1 VRALIAPPD
10 GLRLRAPSHQALA
23 CLGICALIVIV
34 AGVDLA
40 HTESR
45 LPDVSPRAC
54 QPDESS
60 CFNAVLSEQLA
71 RERAADPL
79 QDQFDSRA
87 WLYAFAI
94 LAAVAITVAYMLRTR
109 QRAEWPPVFTN
120 LGVTG
125 VWLGIT
131 AVVLLLLTDGSSV
144 KPPPAQTLLLPVSV
158 LVTAAAGTL
167 IGRSEGW
174 AVRSQGDE
182 VRDRVI
188 HIGRLALH
196 VGTVGQARR
205 SGIEE
210 LARWLATAALT
221 LTAATCVLAFLFVV
235 AQPGCDANGSTPG
248 WTDPIDSIAA
258 VTAIGGMA
266 AAVGTLILRRWIA
279 ALVSLVACPVAL
291 LFVLASTCAFY

>member
-1 VRALIAPPD
+1 VRA
-10 GLRLRAPSHQALA
+10 RTPSRPVLV
-23 CLGICALIVIV
+23 CLGICTLIVV
-34 AGVDLA
+34 LAAVDLA

-54 QPDESS
+54 QPDDSS

-71 RERAADPL
+71 RERAAEPL

-87 WLYAFAI
+87 SVYAFAI
-94 LAAVAITVAYMLRTR
+94 LATVAVTVAYMLRTR
-109 QRAEWPPVFTN
+109 QRTEWPRVFTN

-125 VWLGIT
+125 VWLGI
-131 AVVLLLLTDGSSV
+131 AVVILLLVTDGSSI
-144 KPPPAQTLLLPVSV
+144 KPPPAQTLMLPVV
-158 LVTAAAGTL
+158 LLVAAAAGTL

-174 AVRSQGDE
+174 AVRNQADG

-188 HIGRLALH
+188 HIGKLAVH
-196 VGTVGQARR
+196 VGTAGQARR
-205 SGIEE
+205 SRIEE
-210 LARWLATAALT
+210 LARWLATAALA

-235 AQPGCDANGSTPG
+235 AQPGCDANGSTPD

-266 AAVGTLILRRWIA
+266 AGVGTLILRHWIVP
-279 ALVSLVACPVAL
+279 LISLVACPVAL

>member
-1 VRALIAPPD
+1 VRERALEQI
-10 GLRLRAPSHQALA
+10 GSRLRAPSHQVLA

-45 LPDVSPRAC
+45 LPGVSPRAC
-54 QPDESS
+54 QPDDSS

-87 WLYAFAI
+87 WLYSFAI
-94 LAAVAITVAYMLRTR
+94 LATIAVTVAYMLRTR
-109 QRAEWPPVFTN
+109 QRAEWPRVFTN

-125 VWLGIT
+125 VWVGI
-131 AVVLLLLTDGSSV
+131 AVVVLLLVTDGSSV
-144 KPPPAQTLLLPVSV
+144 KPPPAQTLMLPVVLLVAASV
-158 LVTAAAGTL
+158 GTL
-167 IGRSEGW
+167 IVRSEGW
-174 AVRSQGDE
+174 AERNQADG

-188 HIGRLALH
+188 QIGWLALH
-196 VGTVGQARR
+196 VGTAGQARR
-205 SGIEE
+205 TRMEE
-210 LARWLATAALT
+210 LARRLAIVALALT
-221 LTAATCVLAFLFVV
+221 AVTCALAFLFVV
-235 AQPGCDANGSTPG
+235 AQPGCDTGGGTPD

-266 AAVGTLILRRWIA
+266 AGIGTLILRRWIV
-279 ALVSLVACPVAL
+279 ALISLVACPVAL

>member
-1 VRALIAPPD
+1 VRERIASLN
-10 GLRLRAPSHQALA
+10 GFRVRAPSHQVLA
-23 CLGICALIVIV
+23 CLGICAVIVVV
-34 AGVDLA
+34 AGVDLV

-54 QPDESS
+54 QPDDSS

-87 WLYAFAI
+87 WVYAFAI
-94 LAAVAITVAYMLRTR
+94 LATVAVTLAYLLRTR
-109 QRAEWPPVFTN
+109 QRAEWPRVFTN

-125 VWLGIT
+125 VWLGI
-131 AVVLLLLTDGSSV
+131 AVVVLLLLTDGSSL
-144 KPPPAQTLLLPVSV
+144 KPPPAQALMLPVAL
-158 LVTAAAGTL
+158 LVAAAAGTL

-174 AVRSQGDE
+174 AERSQADGA
-182 VRDRVI
+182 RDRVI
-188 HIGRLALH
+188 QIGKFALH
-196 VGTVGQARR
+196 VGTAGQARR
-205 SGIEE
+205 SRIEE
-210 LARWLATAALT
+210 LARWFASVALVLTVATGA
-221 LTAATCVLAFLFVV
+221 LAFLFVV
-235 AQPGCDANGSTPG
+235 AQPGCDTGGRTPD

-266 AAVGTLILRRWIA
+266 AGVGTLVLRRWIV
-279 ALVSLVACPVAL
+279 ALISLVACPVAL